1 MYLFLFR
8 TSLRTLFFLIPLF
21 GVNFI
26 VPWISYAADNLL
38 IPFIVNQVVE
48 GLQVMTS
55 YLSTSVQANVTFIYC
70 IKSVPGLPFSS
81 FLRFLTKN
89 EIVLHIVAVE
99 ERSNLIW
106 RPWIHVSFNISCRTW
121 SCLSIIVKKK
131 NNKVQC

>member
-55 YLSTSVQANVTFIYC
+55 YLSVQANVTFVYY
-70 IKSVPGLPFSS
+70 K
-81 FLRFLTKN
+81 
-89 EIVLHIVAVE
+89 
-99 ERSNLIW
+99 
-106 RPWIHVSFNISCRTW
+106 
-121 SCLSIIVKKK
+121 
-131 NNKVQC
+131 

>member
-55 YLSTSVQANVTFIYC
+55 YLSTSVQANVTFLYY
-70 IKSVPGLPFSS
+70 K
-81 FLRFLTKN
+81 
-89 EIVLHIVAVE
+89 
-99 ERSNLIW
+99 
-106 RPWIHVSFNISCRTW
+106 
-121 SCLSIIVKKK
+121 
-131 NNKVQC
+131 